1 MHKLALIA
9 ALVFPLSA
17 AAQDHTPTLIDVTEN
32 HILPRFTM
40 LAEATEVLDATA
52 QEDCAPESLDLRAA
66 YGTAFDAWISA
77 SHLRFGPTETDDRA
91 FAMAFWPDTKGFTPK
106 ALSKHIASEDSAVA
120 SSDAYAETSIAGRGF
135 FALERMLYDLEFAQ
149 QGSAAYRCALIQAI
163 SADIDANADAMAADW
178 QTYAPELTQ
187 PRADG
192 PYRTQDEALQELF
205 KALSSGLQFT
215 SETRLGRPLG
225 TYDRPRPKR
234 AEARR
239 SERSLRHVELSLVS
253 TRDLAE
259 RLSAEHP
266 EIAAD
271 LETAFNRA
279 IESARSIDDP
289 ALAGVAD
296 PQGRFRAEALQQSIN
311 DIRQVAATEL
321 GPTLGISAG
330 FNSLDGD

>member
-9 ALVFPLSA
+9 ALVFPLSS

-32 HILPRFTM
+32 HILPRFTT
-40 LAEATEVLDATA
+40 LAEATEVLNATA
-52 QEDCAPESLDLRAA
+52 QEDCASESQDLRAA
-66 YGTAFDAWISA
+66 YSTAFDAWISA

-106 ALSKHIASEDSAVA
+106 ALSKHIALEDSAVA
-120 SSDAYAETSIAGRGF
+120 SPDAYAETSIAGRGF
-135 FALERMLYDLEFAQ
+135 FALERMLYDPEFAQ

-205 KALSSGLQFT
+205 KALSTGMQFT

-225 TYDRPRPKR
+225 TFDRPRPKR
-234 AEARR
+234 AEAHR

-253 TRDLAE
+253 TRDLAA

-266 EIAAD
+266 EITAD

-296 PQGRFRAEALQQSIN
+296 PQGRFRIEALQQSIN
-311 DIRQVAATEL
+311 DIRQIAATEL